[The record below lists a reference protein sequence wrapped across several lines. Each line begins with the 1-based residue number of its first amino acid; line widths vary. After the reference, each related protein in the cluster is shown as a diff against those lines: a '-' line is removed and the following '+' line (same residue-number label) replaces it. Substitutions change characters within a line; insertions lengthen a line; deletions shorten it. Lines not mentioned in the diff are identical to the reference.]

1 MSFNEKNEQEELMIN
16 EEEFLE
22 AEIVEDDETA
32 PMGTLVAL
40 PKDEPQEE
48 AKEEPEDNGEL
59 SEEDANEVFGDSEG
73 LEVSQRIITKQF
85 VYEYIES
92 AEYADKVELNKRE
105 NYNSAN
111 WPVADTH
118 YALGTE
124 KQCFIYVYETKNPT
138 VLLIYNTP
146 EYAEE
151 LKKDHPLVC
160 ESKVPRSNN
169 PWYKLIMDDTY
180 TEDQVKK
187 IIDDCFAYAYVIKEE
202 EQEKPEEE
210 TQDEAP
216 VEETPVEEPVQEEV
230 IEETPVEEEPQE
242 EEIAEAEIEEDDET
256 APVATLVAEPEEEPV
271 EEEVVEEEQPEEVVE
286 EAPQEEPVQEE
297 DEIEEI
303 SEEDEEDVFGGVV
316 EDETAEKIITKQ
328 FVYEYLEGCEYA
340 DKVKLNKRENYNSAN
355 WPVPDTHFACGDK
368 EKCFVYVYE
377 TKKPTVLLIFNTPEY
392 AEELKK
398 DHPQIKRSKVPNNAK
413 ETWFNLVMDETYT
426 EDQVKQIL
434 DDAFAHAYRVAEEE
448 AAEEAAELAKQ
459 EEVIEEPVVEEE
471 PEQEVTLKES
481 LAAAATISH
490 TAEHETFDKK
500 FIYEYLDNKYGKDVE
515 LNTRENFTST
525 GLPLAD
531 FVTSL
536 CSFFNC
542 FSYALVLL
550 IKRSVVPFVS

>member
-1 MSFNEKNEQEELMIN
+1 
-16 EEEFLE
+16 
-22 AEIVEDDETA
+22 
-32 PMGTLVAL
+32 
-40 PKDEPQEE
+40 
-48 AKEEPEDNGEL
+48 
-59 SEEDANEVFGDSEG
+59 
-73 LEVSQRIITKQF
+73 
-85 VYEYIES
+85 
-92 AEYADKVELNKRE
+92 
-105 NYNSAN
+105 
-111 WPVADTH
+111 
-118 YALGTE
+118 
-124 KQCFIYVYETKNPT
+124 
-138 VLLIYNTP
+138 
-146 EYAEE
+146 
-151 LKKDHPLVC
+151 
-160 ESKVPRSNN
+160 
-169 PWYKLIMDDTY
+169 MDDTY

-202 EQEKPEEE
+202 KEPEEE
-210 TQDEAP
+210 PQEEVQEEPIAEEEP
-216 VEETPVEEPVQEEV
+216 VVEETLV
-230 IEETPVEEEPQE
+230 EETPVEEEPVQE
-242 EEIAEAEIEEDDET
+242 EEEIVESEIEEDDET
-256 APVATLVAEPEEEPV
+256 APVAVLVEEPV
-271 EEEVVEEEQPEEVVE
+271 EEEQPVEEVVE
-286 EAPQEEPVQEE
+286 EVPQEEPIEDNEE
-297 DEIEEI
+297 VEEI

-413 ETWFNLVMDETYT
+413 ETWFNLVMDETYS

-448 AAEEAAELAKQ
+448 AAEEAAELAGQ
-459 EEVIEEPVVEEE
+459 EEVVEE

-500 FIYEYLDNKYGKDVE
+500 FIYEYLNNKYGDEVE

-531 FVTSL
+531 THYVAGKKKKCFVYVYET
-536 CSFFNC
+536 NGTT
-542 FSYALVLL
+542 LL
-550 IKRSVVPFVS
+550 